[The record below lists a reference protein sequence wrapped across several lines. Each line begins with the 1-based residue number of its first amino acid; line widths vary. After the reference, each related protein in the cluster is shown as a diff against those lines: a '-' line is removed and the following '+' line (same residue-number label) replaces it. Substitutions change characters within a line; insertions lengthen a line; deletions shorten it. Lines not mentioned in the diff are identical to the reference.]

1 MRKVLLFL
9 CISFSVLNFS
19 QNIKG
24 DIENQF
30 REYSVLIENKNFDKA
45 LDKYGNEDY
54 FKIFP
59 KEQVVALMNQM
70 FNSQDVEVKIY
81 QPQELVIGEEIIKQ
95 NNNSFLKLTYRQN
108 LDMKFNVPGVKPE
121 KLLSALRS
129 EFGPNQ
135 VSYDE
140 STRVF
145 EIKTVKETIANSSDL
160 KNWKFTVIEKKQIP
174 ILIQFIPESLL
185 RSIN

>member
-9 CISFSVLNFS
+9 CISVSVLNFS
-19 QNIKG
+19 QNIKV

-30 REYSVLIENKNFDKA
+30 REYSALIANKKFDKA

-59 KEQVVALMNQM
+59 KEQVVALMNQL
-70 FNSQDVEVKIY
+70 FNSEDIEVKIY

-95 NNNSFLKLTYRQN
+95 NNNTFLKLTYRQN

-121 KLLSALRS
+121 KLHSALRS
-129 EFGPNQ
+129 EFGPDQ
-135 VSYDE
+135 VIYDE
-140 STRVF
+140 SKEVF
-145 EIKTVKETIANSSDL
+145 EIKTIKETIANSSDL

-174 ILIQFIPESLL
+174 ILMQFVPKSLL
-185 RSIN
+185 RSLN